1 MDKQDRQLVISLKT
15 ILFSLLIVLAIYI
28 VYRLGPVI
36 GILILSTLIVISMER
51 PINYFMRLVLFN
63 KKVGRGLAVF
73 LSYSIFIIAILTAIV
88 FIVPPLF
95 TEFQK
100 FITNIPSILEG
111 IKIPEEIKTNFFG
124 KEPVVPKMSAGV
136 LNVTVSVF
144 SNMVSF
150 LSIFVISIYMSLD
163 WVNIKRTFISI
174 FPKKYEEVV
183 EDTISDIEKNVG
195 SWVKGQALLMLIIGV
210 SSFIGLSILGI
221 KYVVGI
227 GILAGIF
234 EAVPSIGPFL
244 TAVIAGIIGFSES
257 PVKGIGIVALF
268 TVIQQLENN
277 LLVPKVMGKVSGFR
291 PLVVLLALLVGA
303 EFFGLIGAVCA
314 VPISMIISTIVKRFL
329 VNNN

>member
-1 MDKQDRQLVISLKT
+1 MDKQDRQIVISLKT
-15 ILFSLLIVLAIYI
+15 ILFSLLIALAIYI

-36 GILILSTLIVISMER
+36 GILILATLIVISMER
-51 PINYFMRLVLFN
+51 PIKYFMKLVLFN
-63 KKVGRGLAVF
+63 KKIGRGMAVF
-73 LSYSIFIIAILTAIV
+73 LSYSIFIVAILTALV

-100 FITNIPSILEG
+100 FITNLPTILES
-111 IKIPEEIKTNFFG
+111 IRIPEEIKTVFLG
-124 KEPVVPKMSAGV
+124 KDPVVPQFSAGV

-144 SNMVSF
+144 SNMFSF

-163 WVNIKRTFISI
+163 WINIKKTFISI
-174 FPKKYEEVV
+174 FPKKYEEII
-183 EDTISDIEKNVG
+183 EDTLDEIEKNVG
-195 SWVKGQALLMLIIGV
+195 AWVKGQALLMLVIGI
-210 SSFIGLSILGI
+210 SSFIGLSVLGI
-221 KYVVGI
+221 KYAVGI

-244 TAVIAGIIGFSES
+244 TAVIAGIIGFAES

-268 TVIQQLENN
+268 IVIQQLENN
-277 LLVPKVMGKVSGFR
+277 LLVPKVMGKVSGFS

-314 VPISMIISTIVKRFL
+314 VPVSMIIATVIKRFL
-329 VNNN
+329 INNS

>member
-1 MDKQDRQLVISLKT
+1 MDKQIVISLKT
-15 ILFSLLIVLAIYI
+15 ILFSLLMALAVYI

-51 PINYFMRLVLFN
+51 PIKYFMKLVLFN
-63 KKVGRGLAVF
+63 KKIGRGMAVF
-73 LSYSIFIIAILTAIV
+73 LSYSIFIIAILTALV

-95 TEFQK
+95 AEFQK
-100 FITNIPSILEG
+100 FIVNLPSILEG
-111 IKIPEEIKTNFFG
+111 IKIPEEIKTTFFG
-124 KEPVVPKMSAGV
+124 KDPVVPQVSAGV

-144 SNMVSF
+144 SNMFSF

-163 WVNIKRTFISI
+163 WVNIKRTFASI
-174 FPKKYEEVV
+174 FPKKYEEIV
-183 EDTISDIEKNVG
+183 EDTINEIEKNVG
-195 SWVKGQALLMLIIGV
+195 TWVKGQALLMLVIGI

-221 KYVVGI
+221 KYAVGI
-227 GILAGIF
+227 GILSGIF

-268 TVIQQLENN
+268 IVIQQLENN